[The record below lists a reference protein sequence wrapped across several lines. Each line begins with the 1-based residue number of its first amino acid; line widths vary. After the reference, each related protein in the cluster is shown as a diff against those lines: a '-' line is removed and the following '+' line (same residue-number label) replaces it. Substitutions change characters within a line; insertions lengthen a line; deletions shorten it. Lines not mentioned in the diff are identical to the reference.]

1 MSELYNTWKGRG
13 SKIEGLSSPM
23 IGMIYKGVD
32 KFFGKETVGIL
43 VEIHSQNDE
52 GVLRT
57 KDNKLISVD
66 LLSLSIVINE

>member
-23 IGMIYKGVD
+23 LGMVYKGID
-32 KFFGKETVGIL
+32 KFFGKEIIGVL
-43 VEIHSQNDE
+43 VETHSQNDE

-57 KDNKLISVD
+57 KDNKLVSVD
-66 LLSLSIVINE
+66 LLSLSIVVNE

>member
-32 KFFGKETVGIL
+32 KFFGKEIVGIL
-43 VEIHSQNDE
+43 EQIFQDNDE
-52 GVLRT
+52 GVIRT
-57 KDNKLISVD
+57 REGKLISVD
-66 LLSLSIVINE
+66 LLSLSIVVNE